1 MSAEKGSAPQV
12 ILLTG
17 VLGGIGSAIGELMHE
32 RGYLVVGLDR
42 CPPKDGQVPTY
53 IDTFIEC
60 DIRTLVDDSAEA
72 TELGQT
78 ILDAVAVLAG
88 GAKLTALVNN
98 AAYQVVAPVEETS
111 MTMWSEV
118 MATNVGA
125 PFALVK
131 LFLPSLVESKG
142 SVINIASIHANL
154 TKPEFVAYASSKG
167 ALVSLTRSLAV
178 ELGPKNVRVNAVLPA
193 ATSTPMLMAG
203 FDGKAEAFKALEGMH
218 PLNRICHPREIAEF
232 VEFLTSDKCGF
243 ITGSCLQI
251 DGGIGARLHDP
262 V

>member
-118 MATNVGA
+118 RCPPP
-125 PFALVK
+125 PFLSPP
-131 LFLPSLVESKG
+131 LPSTTCHS
-142 SVINIASIHANL
+142 AN
-154 TKPEFVAYASSKG
+154 P
-167 ALVSLTRSLAV
+167 VSPIYSC
-178 ELGPKNVRVNAVLPA
+178 
-193 ATSTPMLMAG
+193 S
-203 FDGKAEAFKALEGMH
+203 F
-218 PLNRICHPREIAEF
+218 
-232 VEFLTSDKCGF
+232 FLFFLS
-243 ITGSCLQI
+243 
-251 DGGIGARLHDP
+251 R
-262 V
+262 

>member
-42 CPPKDGQVPTY
+42 CPPKDGQVPAY
-53 IDTFIEC
+53 IDKFIEC

-118 MATNVGA
+118 RCPRPPPATQQTMSH
-125 PFALVK
+125 PFTFALSSCF
-131 LFLPSLVESKG
+131 FLS
-142 SVINIASIHANL
+142 
-154 TKPEFVAYASSKG
+154 
-167 ALVSLTRSLAV
+167 R
-178 ELGPKNVRVNAVLPA
+178 
-193 ATSTPMLMAG
+193 
-203 FDGKAEAFKALEGMH
+203 
-218 PLNRICHPREIAEF
+218 
-232 VEFLTSDKCGF
+232 
-243 ITGSCLQI
+243 
-251 DGGIGARLHDP
+251 
-262 V
+262 